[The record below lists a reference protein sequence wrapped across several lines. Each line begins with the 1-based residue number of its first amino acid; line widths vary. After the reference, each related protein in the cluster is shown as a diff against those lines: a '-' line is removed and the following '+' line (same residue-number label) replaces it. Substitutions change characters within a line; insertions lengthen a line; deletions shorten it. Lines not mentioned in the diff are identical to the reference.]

1 MCRPRLRIDKEEE
14 SSIVPV
20 SLDASDF
27 VSFMSRDKG
36 SQRLTGSQLSPH
48 DEENNYL
55 LRDEL
60 LGFDRQLPLE
70 KIFPTS
76 VSSDMDFPRP
86 IPIREEPGDLEPI
99 TRLTAKTG
107 KKGKIVR
114 PIIIVQ
120 HNYHDHAHEKESDH
134 PLLQPKSRG
143 GVSIPFPLKLHDMLD
158 SAMAEGYGDI
168 VSWQPHGRC
177 FVVYKAKEFQDIVLP
192 KYFKLNKISS
202 FQRQLN
208 LYGFQRLTFG
218 RDRGGYY
225 HERFLRH
232 KKFLAHGIKRV
243 QVKGTGVR
251 ARSNPDQEPNFWT
264 MKWCDPTVVSTDS
277 TEKSNSIERE
287 PSTKINASDNGMAS
301 TWNASTSHQGEPSLQ
316 QEEYNGIWTMAD
328 LEPIHIRDMEW
339 GNSNVANSNNNY
351 PQGNRQTDNS
361 DGKRAGMISTWNAP
375 TSLDETQSYQKMLTF
390 PKNFQP
396 LRTKK
401 HDMQPR
407 ALRDVLPDQN
417 MNGWQHSSYC
427 GSKGVQAENGNLLDS
442 FGERAFPL
450 IIPIQEQSMNS
461 MKNGGFGKSLY
472 SDSFG
477 FQI

>member
-14 SSIVPV
+14 YPIVPV
-20 SLDASDF
+20 SLDDSDF

-36 SQRLTGSQLSPH
+36 SQQLTGSQQSPH
-48 DEENNYL
+48 DENKNFL
-55 LRDEL
+55 LVDAL
-60 LGFDRQLPLE
+60 DFDSQLPLE
-70 KIFPTS
+70 KIFPIGI
-76 VSSDMDFPRP
+76 SDMNLPRS
-86 IPIREEPGDLEPI
+86 IPIREEPRDLEPI
-99 TRLTAKTG
+99 TKLTAKTG
-107 KKGKIVR
+107 KKGKIDR

-120 HNYHDHAHEKESDH
+120 HDYHDHAHEKESDF

-158 SAMAEGYGDI
+158 KAMEEGYGDI

-232 KKFLAHGIKRV
+232 KKFLARGIKRV

-264 MKWCDPTVVSTDS
+264 MKWCDPAVVN
-277 TEKSNSIERE
+277 TEKSNSIERDA
-287 PSTKINASDNGMAS
+287 SRTIDASDNGIAS
-301 TWNASTSHQGEPSLQ
+301 TWNASTSNQGKSSF
-316 QEEYNGIWTMAD
+316 QEEHNHTWTMAD
-328 LEPIHIRDMEW
+328 LEPIDIRDMEW
-339 GNSNVANSNNNY
+339 GNSNITNSDNNNH
-351 PQGNRQTDNS
+351 QGHKQTHNH
-361 DGKRAGMISTWNAP
+361 DGNRAGMFSTWNAP
-375 TSLDETQSYQKMLTF
+375 ISFEDTKSYQKILTF
-390 PKNFQP
+390 PKDFQAIE
-396 LRTKK
+396 TKK
-401 HDMQPR
+401 RQDVQPF
-407 ALRDVLPDQN
+407 ALRDVLPNQN

-427 GSKGVQAENGNLLDS
+427 DSSKGGQVENGDL
-442 FGERAFPL
+442 FGSVGELGFPFMN
-450 IIPIQEQSMNS
+450 PIQNKSQEQNMNS
-461 MKNGGFGKSLY
+461 IQNGGFGKSFY
-472 SDSFG
+472 SDSFV